1 MPAALA
7 RPARRWE
14 RNMLEIVP
22 DLTQPVGWLPLV
34 FALVMALSMLA
45 YVILD
50 GYDLGVGVL
59 LWRADDVAQ
68 KDTMIASIGPF
79 WDANETWLVLGVGVL
94 LVAFPMA
101 HGLILGALY
110 LPVALMLVALTLRGV
125 AFDFRV
131 KARDRHKP
139 LWDRAFFAGSVL
151 AGWSQGFMLGSLITG
166 FKGDLTAN
174 LFSALI
180 GLCLVAAYC
189 LLGAGWLIMKT
200 EGVLQLKAVAWARGS
215 LWFTA
220 AGVAAISLATPLVSA
235 RIFDKWFSFP
245 NLVMLFP
252 IPAMTLVL
260 FSVMARSLKR
270 LPTRLAEGNEYGAGV
285 PFACSVGVFLLAFY
299 GLAYSLFPWLV
310 VERLSLWQAASAPEA
325 LMVISYG
332 AAVVLPVIIAYTV
345 YAYRVFWGKATALN
359 YTERVPCPVTEIF
372 RDASF

>member
-1 MPAALA
+1 
-7 RPARRWE
+7 
-14 RNMLEIVP
+14 MLEHIP
-22 DLTQPVGWLPLV
+22 DLSQASGWLPLV
-34 FALVMALSMLA
+34 FALVMALAMLA

-59 LWRADDVAQ
+59 LQRADDAAQ

-101 HGLILGALY
+101 HGVILGALY

-131 KARDRHKP
+131 KARDEHKP
-139 LWDRAFFAGSVL
+139 LWDRAFFTGSLL
-151 AGWSQGFMLGSLITG
+151 AGWSQGFMLGGLITG
-166 FKGDLTAN
+166 FKGNLASN

-189 LLGAGWLIMKT
+189 LLGAGWLIIKSD
-200 EGVLQLKAVAWARGS
+200 GALQLKAVAWALRS
-215 LWFTA
+215 WWFTA
-220 AGVAAISLATPLVSA
+220 AGVGAISLATPLVSA

-252 IPAMTLVL
+252 IPAMTLAL
-260 FSVMARSLKR
+260 FLVMARSLKR
-270 LPTRLAEGNEYGAGV
+270 LPVRLAQNNQYGAGV
-285 PFACSVGVFLLAFY
+285 PFACTVGVFLLSFY

-310 VERLSLWQAASAPEA
+310 IDRLTLWQAASAPEA
-325 LMVISYG
+325 LMVIFYG
-332 AAVVLPVIIAYTV
+332 VLVVVPTIIGYTV
-345 YAYRVFWGKATALN
+345 YAYRVFWGKSFALQ
-359 YTERVPCPVTEIF
+359 Y
-372 RDASF
+372 